1 MQVCNNMFVSEKY
14 LCRYGVCEDILPAWI
29 LPSIRDN
36 GFNDQNMACEVFYD
50 GALTECFQSAR
61 VSATHSWLT
70 EFRAVE
76 GVDARLTS
84 A

>member
-1 MQVCNNMFVSEKY
+1 MVVLGCCLHFETMAVTIKTWPVMVYSTQRSLLNN
-14 LCRYGVCEDILPAWI
+14 
-29 LPSIRDN
+29 
-36 GFNDQNMACEVFYD
+36 

-61 VSATHSWLT
+61 VSVTHSRLT
-70 EFRAVE
+70 EFRTVE